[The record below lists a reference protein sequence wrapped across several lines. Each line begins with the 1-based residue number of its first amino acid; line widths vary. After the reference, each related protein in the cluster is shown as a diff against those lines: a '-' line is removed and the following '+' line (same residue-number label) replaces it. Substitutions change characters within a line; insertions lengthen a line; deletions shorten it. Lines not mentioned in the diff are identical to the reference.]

1 MCNSALRANLLRWIV
16 TATIIRGISVCSK
29 SKHTGGGGEVE
40 ACVTVLS
47 ERGPTTGAMGH
58 GDLQP
63 AVTSDQQNCDH
74 HHVR

>member
-1 MCNSALRANLLRWIV
+1 M

-29 SKHTGGGGEVE
+29 SKHTGEGGEVE
-40 ACVTVLS
+40 ACVTLLS

-63 AVTSDQQNCDH
+63 AVSSDQQNCDN
-74 HHVR
+74 HHVREGQEKII

>member
-58 GDLQP
+58 GDL
-63 AVTSDQQNCDH
+63 AARSYF
-74 HHVR
+74 